1 MKIAILRIGSLDMD
15 VLVKVQGDLCNVF
28 PKTPCVILDD
38 VMPIPE
44 DTYNTIRRQH
54 HSSRLLAKIYD
65 YVKKSGA
72 DRVLG
77 ITNVDL
83 YVPRLNFVFGEAQ
96 CPGRA
101 AIISLC
107 RLKPEFYGQ
116 PANRELF
123 VERSTKE
130 AVHEIGHTLGLGHCH
145 DPACIM
151 FFSNNIQMTDRKE
164 CKFCFRCWPKVLK
177 ALGERDLCSRVQ

>member
-1 MKIAILRIGSLDMD
+1 MKIAILRIGPLDMD
-15 VLVKVQGDLCNVF
+15 VLGKVQGDLCNVF
-28 PKTPCVILDD
+28 PTTACVILED

-44 DTYNTIRRQH
+44 DTYNAIRRQY

-65 YVKKSGA
+65 YVEESEA

-96 CPGRA
+96 CLGRV

-107 RLKPEFYGQ
+107 RLEPEFYGK

-123 VERSTKE
+123 VERSKKE

-145 DPACIM
+145 NPACVM
-151 FFSNNIQMTDRKE
+151 FFSNTIQMTDRKK
-164 CKFCFRCWPKVLK
+164 CKFCSGCWPKVLK
-177 ALGERDLCSRVQ
+177 TLG

>member
-1 MKIAILRIGSLDMD
+1 MKIAILRIGPLDIE
-15 VLVKVQGDLCNVF
+15 VLGKVQGGLCNVF
-28 PKTPCVILDD
+28 PETACVILED

-44 DTYNTIRRQH
+44 DTYNALRRQH
-54 HSSRLLAKIYD
+54 HSSHLLAKIYD
-65 YVKKSGA
+65 YVKESGA
-72 DRVLG
+72 DPVLG

-96 CPGRA
+96 CPGRV

-116 PANRELF
+116 PANKELF
-123 VERSTKE
+123 VERSKKE

-151 FFSNNIQMTDRKE
+151 FFSNSILDTDRKSLA
-164 CKFCFRCWPKVLK
+164 FCESCYPLAVKRLQ
-177 ALGERDLCSRVQ
+177 RV

>member
-1 MKIAILRIGSLDMD
+1 MKIAILRIGPLDMD
-15 VLVKVQGDLCNVF
+15 VLGKVQGDLCNVF
-28 PKTPCVILDD
+28 PKTACVILED

-44 DTYNTIRRQH
+44 DTYNAIRRQH
-54 HSSRLLAKIYD
+54 HSSRLLAKIHD
-65 YVKKSGA
+65 YVKETGA
-72 DRVLG
+72 DHVLG

-96 CPGRA
+96 CPGRV

-107 RLKPEFYGQ
+107 RLEPEFYGK

-123 VERSTKE
+123 VERSKKE

-151 FFSNNIQMTDRKE
+151 FFSNSIRDTDRKRLA
-164 CKFCFRCWPKVLK
+164 FCERCYPLVVKRLRGV
-177 ALGERDLCSRVQ
+177 

>member
-28 PKTPCVILDD
+28 PKTACVILDD

-44 DTYNTIRRQH
+44 DTYNTIRRQY

-65 YVKKSGA
+65 YAKEPGA

-77 ITNVDL
+77 ITSVDL
-83 YVPRLNFVFGEAQ
+83 YVPRLNFIFGEAQ

-116 PANRELF
+116 PANRKLF

-177 ALGERDLCSRVQ
+177 GLGERDLCSRV

>member
-1 MKIAILRIGSLDMD
+1 ME
-15 VLVKVQGDLCNVF
+15 VLGKVQGGLCNVF
-28 PKTPCVILDD
+28 PETACVILED

-44 DTYNTIRRQH
+44 DTYNALRRQH
-54 HSSRLLAKIYD
+54 HSSLLLAKIYD
-65 YVKKSGA
+65 YMKESGT
-72 DRVLG
+72 DHVLG

-116 PANRELF
+116 PTNRQLF

-151 FFSNNIQMTDRKE
+151 FFSNSILDTDRKRLA
-164 CKFCFRCWPKVLK
+164 FCEKCYLLVVKRLQMV
-177 ALGERDLCSRVQ
+177 